1 MVKGYLYYDRL
12 EPMFVNENGL
22 KKRKTKGY
30 LNWWTAL
37 NCHFFWSL
45 HIFIWG
51 EFSTVSLKKMQGLSS
66 TTEVQRIHLGL

>member
-12 EPMFVNENGL
+12 EPMFVNENGF

-37 NCHFFWSL
+37 NCHIFLVTTYFYLGGIL
-45 HIFIWG
+45 HCK
-51 EFSTVSLKKMQGLSS
+51 S
-66 TTEVQRIHLGL
+66 